1 MERRF
6 GGILLIPILLTKV
19 MPLPFRVSEYGAALF
34 PTREEYGTRRR
45 SWKVYSSTL
54 FVKLQELLEKT
65 AFIVPL
71 SRRLE
76 VSVDGSLPGNFYK
89 QACRSVVFWGICP
102 KLTGEGSHRLACA
115 EPAVLGQS

>member
-76 VSVDGSLPGNFYK
+76 VSVDGSLLGNFYK
-89 QACRSVVFWGICP
+89 QVCRSVVFWGICP
-102 KLTGEGSHRLACA
+102 KL
-115 EPAVLGQS
+115 